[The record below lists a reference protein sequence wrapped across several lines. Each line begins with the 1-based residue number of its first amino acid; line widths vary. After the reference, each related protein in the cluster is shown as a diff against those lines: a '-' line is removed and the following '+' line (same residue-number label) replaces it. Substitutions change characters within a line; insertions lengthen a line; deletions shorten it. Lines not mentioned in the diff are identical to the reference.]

1 VNSSGDN
8 ADQGEPQGMRDLTTG
23 SIPRHLV
30 TFALPMLAGNLLQV
44 AFGLVNGYWVGNRLG
59 PEALAAVT
67 VSQPVVFLFIAM
79 AAGLTL
85 GANIPVAQDAGA
97 KDWERLTRV
106 VQTAYVLIGSLA
118 FLFLALA
125 LWQIDAL
132 LQFMRTDP
140 AIYRAAEAYLRVFLW
155 TIPFSF
161 WTFLVG
167 SVLRGVG
174 DSRTPV
180 YFQAAAV
187 LVNAVLDP
195 LLIFGWLGLPR
206 LGLVGTAWA
215 TLIAQGLGLVGL
227 LAFVAWRRPLAAP
240 DWRRLRIDAKTAWLL
255 LRIGFPSMVQQSVV
269 SVSMLGIVRAVSQF
283 GIVADAAFGV
293 GLRIDSVAFMPA
305 ISMGLAAATLAGQN
319 IGARC
324 FSRVRQTFGWG
335 LLMSAGI
342 SAVIM
347 LAAILFPLSLQRPFV
362 NEPEV
367 LRIGAGYLRIVSLT
381 YVLYAVM
388 FVSNGIINGAG
399 HTIITTLISITALWG
414 IRLPLAGYLASR
426 MQDVTGV
433 WIAMVSSVAVGMVLS
448 LAYYFSRRWQRPIT
462 NTPRAQIGPVT

>member
-1 VNSSGDN
+1 VT
-8 ADQGEPQGMRDLTTG
+8 AVQAIIVAL
-23 SIPRHLV
+23 LV
-30 TFALPMLAGNLLQV
+30 SLLPAIIGIACARELLQLMGADAWAIEHGYRYTQWMLGGNAV
-44 AFGLVNGYWVGNRLG
+44 IMLLFVVNAIFRGAGD
-59 PEALAAVT
+59 AA
-67 VSQPVVFLFIAM
+67 IAM
-79 AAGLTL
+79 RVLWVANGL
-85 GANIPVAQDAGA
+85 NI
-97 KDWERLTRV
+97 L
-106 VQTAYVLIGSLA
+106 
-118 FLFLALA
+118 
-125 LWQIDAL
+125 
-132 LQFMRTDP
+132 
-140 AIYRAAEAYLRVFLW
+140 
-155 TIPFSF
+155 
-161 WTFLVG
+161 
-167 SVLRGVG
+167 
-174 DSRTPV
+174 
-180 YFQAAAV
+180 
-187 LVNAVLDP
+187 LDP